1 MSGPLT
7 IGEKLASKFQQSSE
21 PLRYLEGRVD
31 TVFSFDPLTTAETI
45 YVAKTL
51 FSTSPGIDEIPMSLF
66 IDNIDWC
73 IS

>member
-7 IGEKLASKFQQSSE
+7 IGEKLASKFQGSSE
-21 PLRYLEGRVD
+21 PLRYLEGIVD

-51 FSTSPGIDEIPMSLF
+51 LSTSPGIDEIPMSLF